1 MFYQL
6 STFLFLT
13 SISAFAST
21 RLISVNGQCMT
32 NVYSDRGTL
41 TLVSQFTEKN
51 ASIASKKTV
60 ENYEKIRTA
69 VQKLNLKDLEL
80 KTSEYNVQELFDYV
94 SNKRISKGMQAS
106 MGLQVTTSDIARL
119 GEVVALGSQV
129 EINRVS
135 NLSTFVSPEKMKISR
150 ENCLIDAIKNARDKA
165 EKMAKS
171 AGAKVGEA
179 QLIEETSGHD
189 SPSPMY
195 MMADMAT
202 EAGAMGKS
210 VTAPRVESQAAPL
223 TVNVLVKFSL
233 K

>member
-1 MFYQL
+1 MLYLL

-13 SISAFAST
+13 SISTFASA
-21 RLISVNGQCMT
+21 RLISVNGQCIS
-32 NVYSDRGTL
+32 NVYPDRGTL

-51 ASIASKKTV
+51 ASIASKKAT

-80 KTSEYNVQELFDYV
+80 QTTEHNVQEIFDYV
-94 SNKRISKGMQAS
+94 ASKRISKGVQAS

-119 GEVVALGSQV
+119 GEVVALGSEI

-135 NLSTFVSPEKMKISR
+135 NLNIFVSPVKMKTSR
-150 ENCLIDAIKNARDKA
+150 EDCLIEAIKNAKDKA

-171 AGAKVGEA
+171 AGAKVGDV
-179 QLIEETSGHD
+179 QLIEEISGHD

-195 MMADMAT
+195 MM
-202 EAGAMGKS
+202 ESAGAMAKS
-210 VTAPRVESQAAPL
+210 VAAPRIESQTTL
-223 TVNVLVKFSL
+223 ITVNVLVKFSL